1 MFLQR
6 VLAEDNRQTSK
17 CEIPTWKSILLQ
29 ELLFGE
35 DFHSLEEEEKA
46 VLKLNKSQRAD
57 CCDLE
62 YAGHQGMSQGC
73 CSPERRVLVSGG
85 HTRQTLTQAFL
96 KALLTIWSIHLSLS
110 SNGQRKRSQISAFGA
125 EA

>member
-6 VLAEDNRQTSK
+6 DLAEDNRQTSK
-17 CEIPTWKSILLQ
+17 CKIPTWKSILLQ

-57 CCDLE
+57 CCDLGVCW
-62 YAGHQGMSQGC
+62 ASGTGSGLLLN
-73 CSPERRVLVSGG
+73 PEKGPG
-85 HTRQTLTQAFL
+85 
-96 KALLTIWSIHLSLS
+96 
-110 SNGQRKRSQISAFGA
+110 
-125 EA
+125 